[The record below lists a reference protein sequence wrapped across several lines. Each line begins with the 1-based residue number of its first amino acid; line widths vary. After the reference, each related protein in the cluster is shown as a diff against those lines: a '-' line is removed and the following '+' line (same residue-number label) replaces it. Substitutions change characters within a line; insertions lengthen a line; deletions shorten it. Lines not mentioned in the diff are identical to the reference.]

1 MYNIL
6 FLCTH
11 NSARSVLGEVV
22 ATTQSNGIF
31 KGFSAGST
39 PSGKIN
45 PFALEVA
52 DELGLSR
59 DGLYS
64 KSWDEFATPTAP
76 KMHFIITVCDNAANE
91 VCPIWPGNPTSA
103 HWGFED
109 PSRIEGNDE
118 VKRAAFQSVAEELT
132 RRIRLLSSMP
142 IQSMSASDI
151 QNQLKILGES

>member
-1 MYNIL
+1 VYNIL

-52 DELGLSR
+52 DKLGHSR

-64 KSWDEFATPTAP
+64 KSWDEFAKSTSP

-109 PSRIEGNDE
+109 PSRIEGDDE
-118 VKRAAFQSVAEELT
+118 VKRAAFQSVADELT
-132 RRIRLLSSMP
+132 RRIRLLSSMS
-142 IQSMSASDI
+142 IRSMSVGDI
-151 QNQLKILGES
+151 QNQLKLLEES

>member
-1 MYNIL
+1 VYNIL

-52 DELGLSR
+52 DKLGHSR

-64 KSWDEFATPTAP
+64 KSWDEFAKSTSP

-109 PSRIEGNDE
+109 PSRIEGDDE
-118 VKRAAFQSVAEELT
+118 VKRAAFQSVADELT
-132 RRIRLLSSMP
+132 RRIRLLSSMS
-142 IQSMSASDI
+142 IRSMSVGDI
-151 QNQLKILGES
+151 QNQLKLLGES

>member
-1 MYNIL
+1 VYNIL

-52 DELGLSR
+52 DKLGHSR

-64 KSWDEFATPTAP
+64 KSWDEFAKSTSP

-109 PSRIEGNDE
+109 PSRIEGDDE
-118 VKRAAFQSVAEELT
+118 VKRAAFQSVADELT
-132 RRIRLLSSMP
+132 RRIRLLSSMS
-142 IQSMSASDI
+142 IRSMPVGDI
-151 QNQLKILGES
+151 HNQLKLLGES